1 MHGGE
6 SLELSAERHG
16 CLEGWG
22 RLILRLGTFCFRPPG
37 TAGLMAPP
45 PSLVLGNRQTG
56 DGDAA
61 LTNGAPRLMWETEL
75 CMKSCS
81 LWGLGSFQAEG
92 GPAPWLRGAHSEVFP
107 VNLAFI
113 QGC

>member
-1 MHGGE
+1 
-6 SLELSAERHG
+6 
-16 CLEGWG
+16 
-22 RLILRLGTFCFRPPG
+22 
-37 TAGLMAPP
+37 
-45 PSLVLGNRQTG
+45 
-56 DGDAA
+56 
-61 LTNGAPRLMWETEL
+61 MWETEL

-92 GPAPWLRGAHSEVFP
+92 PAPWLRGAHSEAFP